1 MVRAVAIRRVV
12 PIFRGGIGAEVRDFY
27 AAVLGFR
34 LAMEMGSMLTFASP
48 DNETAQL
55 SVIDADTSSAP
66 VPDVTVEVTDVDHV
80 YAEALRR
87 GAQIVY
93 PLSDES
99 WGVRRFFVKDP
110 NDLVLNVMQHHAP
123 IRHDAD

>member
-1 MVRAVAIRRVV
+1 MVRAVSIRRVV
-12 PIFRGGIGAEVRDFY
+12 PIFRGRIGDEVRDFY
-27 AAVLGFR
+27 VAVLGFR

-55 SVIDADTSSAP
+55 SLINAGTSSAP

-80 YAEALRR
+80 HAQVLRR

-93 PLSDES
+93 PLADES

-110 NDLVLNVMQHHAP
+110 NGLVLNVMQHRPP